1 MEQVHFLNVTIRL
14 ANGGEIILLNLEL
27 NDKLELMCMNVLC
40 KASMRFIIKIQI
52 KLLWKFRIYLPQCW
66 SSRNV
71 PIISILSTYFFWRVG
86 HLLKYVIQILKKPI

>member
-1 MEQVHFLNVTIRL
+1 MEQVQFFNVTIRL
-14 ANGGEIILLNLEL
+14 ANDGEIILLNLEL

-52 KLLWKFRIYLPQCW
+52 KLSWKFRIYLPQCW

-71 PIISILSTYFFWRVG
+71 PIISVLSTYFNRVKG
-86 HLLKYVIQILKKPI
+86 GALT